1 MNRALKSIDVLD
13 EFARDLNDIVQA
25 VLCYTSIRKM
35 KKLKTKIKI
44 IVRIPINADALS
56 TWVRGA
62 VTSSR
67 VISPMMVHPNSLSL
81 RVASTKEAGGRGA
94 MVAMDDKIISARD
107 VIKTN
112 TTSVETFQGA
122 NFGTMGYI
130 FNSKVHFANTP
141 DTPHTK
147 DTPFDVSK
155 LDKLPKVGIVYNYS
169 NVPAEPL
176 KALLDAGYEGI
187 VTAGVGNGNIHKNLF
202 PLLEKAAKD
211 GVAVVRSSRVPTG
224 SATKD
229 AEIDDKKYGFVAGQ
243 FLNPQKAR
251 VLLQL
256 ALTNT
261 KDPAKIQEY
270 FDKY

>member
-1 MNRALKSIDVLD
+1 
-13 EFARDLNDIVQA
+13 
-25 VLCYTSIRKM
+25 M